1 MDYLDLLLI
10 NQNNFGLKV
19 MKKSYC
25 LEKLFFQILNMNLQ
39 KCTKII
45 KGLNLWLNNISMIL
59 EK

>member
-1 MDYLDLLLI
+1 MDYQDHLLI

-19 MKKSYC
+19 MKKSYY
-25 LEKLFFQILNMNLQ
+25 LEKLYFQILNLNSQ

-45 KGLNLWLNNISMIL
+45 KDLNLWQNNISMIL